1 MRASFVFREWSMA
14 RDPCLL
20 SPGNGLWLLFEVV
33 RRAVWLVTGSVWH
46 GAGTEVLEISP
57 RAISDALLSSVSL
70 HNISP
75 WPLMNP
81 GLYHWFML
89 SVAAIKFMICQ
100 FKIVNGNTEFLQSLN
115 NWVIHTSS
123 ISGPGLESGWSEARG
138 RGMWRCNY
146 QLIWPKQVTVRGG
159 GRWVL
164 RRIVLLLVV
173 SAVGLF
179 LSYQWWPTLG
189 WGRVSCL
196 PHTQCCYRLL
206 TNVTCFV
213 SCQSFAVINSRT
225 NKF

>member
-1 MRASFVFREWSMA
+1 MRASFVFREWSMS

-20 SPGNGLWLLFEVV
+20 SPGNGLWLLFEMV
-33 RRAVWLVTGSVWH
+33 RRALWLTTGSVWH
-46 GAGTEVLEISP
+46 GARTEVLEISP
-57 RAISDALLSSVSL
+57 RAVSDALELSYHQSRYTTS
-70 HNISP
+70 HP

-81 GLYHWFML
+81 GMYQWFIL

-100 FKIVNGNTEFLQSLN
+100 FKIVNGNMEFLQSLN

-159 GRWVL
+159 GEVSVL

-206 TNVTCFV
+206 QMLHV
-213 SCQSFAVINSRT
+213 SCPVKVSQW
-225 NKF
+225 